1 MTKTKPKIAI
11 VNVVAT
17 ATINQR
23 LDLVDITKK
32 FPGVEYHPE
41 HFPGAVFR
49 LKNPKTGI
57 LLFSTGQVQR
67 ISRNCSI

>member
-41 HFPGAVFR
+41 QFSEIIQPCVETVS
-49 LKNPKTGI
+49 LIGI
-57 LLFSTGQVQR
+57 DT
-67 ISRNCSI
+67 SRVP